1 MSELLLNRFDLSP
14 WEPTEFF
21 PGDVPSVGRA
31 VPVAVPEA
39 LPAVRP
45 GQLWYVE
52 LPPTGP
58 AHWPLEYQALTTANV
73 VIYDRTL
80 EPTVAGY
87 LPLGAYAEPATPGD
101 KVTGRCLG
109 FAREGWSVARLLGHR
124 GKRVDIIRQLS
135 QGMLGVGAPATIAAS
150 IFVNTHGSYKNI
162 EVELGGLSEVID
174 AYSLEPAATLTVIFK
189 GVGDGSVPRLAFAS
203 SNGLA
208 G

>member
-14 WEPTEFF
+14 WEPAEFF
-21 PGDVPSVGRA
+21 PADGPAVDRA
-31 VPVAVPEA
+31 VPAVVSEE

-58 AHWPLEYQALTTANV
+58 AGWSLEYQALTTANV

-80 EPTVAGY
+80 EPTVASY
-87 LPLGAYAEPATPGD
+87 LPLGGYAEPATPGD
-101 KVTGRCLG
+101 KLTERCLG
-109 FAREGWSVARLLGHR
+109 FAREGWGVVRLVGHR

-135 QGMLGVGAPATIAAS
+135 QGMLGVEAPATIAAS
-150 IFVNTHGSYKNI
+150 VFVNTHGNYKNI

-174 AYSLEPAATLTVIFK
+174 AYSLEATATLTVIFK
-189 GVGDGSVPRLAFAS
+189 PVGAGSVPRPAFAS

>member
-21 PGDVPSVGRA
+21 PGDRA
-31 VPVAVPEA
+31 VAAVVPEA

-58 AHWPLEYQALTTANV
+58 AGWPLEYQALTTANV

-80 EPTVAGY
+80 EPTVADY

-101 KVTGRCLG
+101 KVTERCFG

-135 QGMLGVGAPATIAAS
+135 QGMLEVEAPATIAAS

-162 EVELGGLSEVID
+162 EVELGGLTEVID

>member
-14 WEPTEFF
+14 WEPAEFF
-21 PGDVPSVGRA
+21 PADGPAVDRA
-31 VPVAVPEA
+31 VPAVVSEE

-58 AHWPLEYQALTTANV
+58 AGWPLEYQALTTGNV
-73 VIYDRTL
+73 VIYDRSL

-87 LPLGAYAEPATPGD
+87 LPLGVYAEPATPGD
-101 KVTGRCLG
+101 KLTKRCLG
-109 FAREGWSVARLLGHR
+109 FAREGWSVARLVGHR
-124 GKRVDIIRQLS
+124 GERVNIIRQLS
-135 QGMLGVGAPATIAAS
+135 QGMLVVEPLAIIAAS
-150 IFVNTHGSYKNI
+150 VFVNTHGSYKNI

-174 AYSLEPAATLTVIFK
+174 ASSLEPAATLTVIFK
-189 GVGDGSVPRLAFAS
+189 GIGAGIVPRLAFAS

>member
-14 WEPTEFF
+14 WEPAEFF
-21 PGDVPSVGRA
+21 PADGPAVDRA
-31 VPVAVPEA
+31 VPAVVSEE

-58 AHWPLEYQALTTANV
+58 AGCSLEYQALTTANV

-80 EPTVAGY
+80 EPTVASY
-87 LPLGAYAEPATPGD
+87 LPLGAYVEPATPGD
-101 KVTGRCLG
+101 KLTERCLG
-109 FAREGWSVARLLGHR
+109 FAREGWGVARLVDHR
-124 GKRVDIIRQLS
+124 EKRVDIIRQLS
-135 QGMLGVGAPATIAAS
+135 QGMLVAEALAIIAAS
-150 IFVNTHGSYKNI
+150 LFVNTHGSYKNI
-162 EVELGGLSEVID
+162 EAELGGLAEVID
-174 AYSLEPAATLTVIFK
+174 AYSLEPPATLTVIFK
-189 GVGDGSVPRLAFAS
+189 PVGAGSVPRPAFAS

>member
-21 PGDVPSVGRA
+21 PGDRPSVDLA
-31 VPVAVPEA
+31 VAAVVPEA
-39 LPAVRP
+39 LPAVQP
-45 GQLWYVE
+45 GQLWCVE

-58 AHWPLEYQALTTANV
+58 EGWPLEYQVLTTANV
-73 VIYDRTL
+73 VIYDRSL
-80 EPTVAGY
+80 EPTVAEY

-101 KVTGRCLG
+101 KVTERCLG

-135 QGMLGVGAPATIAAS
+135 QEMLRIEAPATMAAS

-162 EVELGGLSEVID
+162 EVELGAFGEVID

-189 GVGDGSVPRLAFAS
+189 GVGEGSVPRLAFAS

>member
-1 MSELLLNRFDLSP
+1 MSELLLNQFDLSP
-14 WEPTEFF
+14 WKPAEFF
-21 PGDVPSVGRA
+21 PADGPAVDRA
-31 VPVAVPEA
+31 VPAVVSEA

-52 LPPTGP
+52 VPATGR
-58 AHWPLEYQALTTANV
+58 AGWSLEYQALTTANV

-80 EPTVAGY
+80 EPTVASY

-101 KVTGRCLG
+101 KLTERCLG
-109 FAREGWSVARLLGHR
+109 FAREGWSVARLLGHP

-135 QGMLGVGAPATIAAS
+135 QGMLKIEAPATIAAS

-162 EVELGGLSEVID
+162 EIELGGLAEVID
-174 AYSLEPAATLTVIFK
+174 AYSLERAATLTVIFK
-189 GVGDGSVPRLAFAS
+189 GIGAGSVPRLAFTS

>member
-21 PGDVPSVGRA
+21 PGDRPSVDLA
-31 VPVAVPEA
+31 VAAVVPEA

-45 GQLWYVE
+45 GQLWCVE
-52 LPPTGP
+52 LPPTDPVG
-58 AHWPLEYQALTTANV
+58 WPLEYQALTTANV
-73 VIYDRTL
+73 VIYDRSL
-80 EPTVAGY
+80 EPTVAEY
-87 LPLGAYAEPATPGD
+87 LPLGAYAEPATLGD
-101 KVTGRCLG
+101 KVTERCLG

-124 GKRVDIIRQLS
+124 GKRGDIIRQLS
-135 QGMLGVGAPATIAAS
+135 QEMLRIETPATRAAS

-162 EVELGGLSEVID
+162 ELELEGLSEIID
-174 AYSLEPAATLTVIFK
+174 AYSLELAATLTVIFK
-189 GVGDGSVPRLAFAS
+189 GVGEGSVPSLAFAS